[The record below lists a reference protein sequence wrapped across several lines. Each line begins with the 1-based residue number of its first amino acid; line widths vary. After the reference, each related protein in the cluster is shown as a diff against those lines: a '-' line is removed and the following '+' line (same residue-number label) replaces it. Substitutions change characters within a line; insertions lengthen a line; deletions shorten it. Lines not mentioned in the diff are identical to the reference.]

1 MDLTSTTAFIYIW
14 LSFLIT
20 SIGVGFAAYYVLSAP
35 FRRIDCAN
43 LVVELNELAVATGR
57 NPEDLFKQLGG
68 RGVRGVPH
76 ARKFS
81 RLSDL
86 MKSGRSFIESL
97 RVFHSLLPGE
107 IFGAMEL
114 ARNERDSQLLAKLS
128 RAHLEDGGS
137 RAQNSFKLFLSS
149 LLIIPT
155 TLYFA
160 LVSMIALTFVI
171 PKFKD
176 TFADML
182 GKDGFPEITEFILS
196 LYDTMRL
203 TGLAM
208 VIPALLIMFV
218 AFLPVAHLY
227 GLSASHDTGSILN
240 RLFSR
245 LAWLMPWRRN
255 RIKRNFI
262 WIFCELLDN
271 GVLEVEAIETAAA
284 ATKNSVVRGR
294 AAKAVNDLRNGQ
306 PLAKALRRFDR
317 RADLAW
323 RVENA
328 GHGSATF
335 RETLEGWTNHLSALA
350 YKQQQSAFYY
360 AFTLLTLFNGLC
372 VLCFALIIFMP
383 LAAVMENMT

>member
-1 MDLTSTTAFIYIW
+1 
-14 LSFLIT
+14 
-20 SIGVGFAAYYVLSAP
+20 
-35 FRRIDCAN
+35 
-43 LVVELNELAVATGR
+43 LNELAVATGS

-68 RGVRGVPH
+68 RAVRGVPH

-137 RAQNSFKLFLSS
+137 RAQNSFKLFSSS

-160 LVSMIALTFVI
+160 LVSMIAPTFVI
-171 PKFKD
+171 PRFMD
-176 TFADML
+176 VFADML
-182 GKDGFPEITEFILS
+182 GKDGLPEITEFILR

-218 AFLPVAHLY
+218 AFLTVAHLY
-227 GLSASHDTGSILN
+227 GLSASHDTGSLLN

-271 GVLEVEAIETAAA
+271 GVPEAEAIETAAA

-294 AAKAVNDLRNGQ
+294 AAKAANDLRNGQ

-335 RETLEGWTNHLSALA
+335 RETLEGWTNYLSALA

-360 AFTLLTLFNGLC
+360 AFTFLTLLNGLC
-372 VLCFALIIFMP
+372 VLGIATIFFLPM
-383 LAAVMENMT
+383 AAMIEGIE

>member
-1 MDLTSTTAFIYIW
+1 MYAIFYIW
-14 LSFLIT
+14 LSCLVA

-43 LVVELNELAVATGR
+43 LVVELNELAAATGR

-68 RGVRGVPH
+68 LGVGGVPH

-86 MKSGRSFIESL
+86 MQSGRSFIESL

-107 IFGAMEL
+107 VFGAMEL
-114 ARNERDSQLLAKLS
+114 ARNERGSQLLAKLS
-128 RAHLEDGGS
+128 RAHLEDGVS
-137 RAQNSFKLFLSS
+137 RAQNSFKLFSSS
-149 LLIIPT
+149 LLILIPT
-155 TLYFA
+155 SLLIGIGAMNFI
-160 LVSMIALTFVI
+160 M

-176 TFADML
+176 VLADMIGSGL
-182 GKDGFPEITEFILS
+182 PEITEFLLS
-196 LYDTMRL
+196 LYD

-208 VIPALLIMFV
+208 VIPTLLIVFV
-218 AFLPVAHLY
+218 AFLTVAHLF
-227 GLSASHDTGSILN
+227 GLSASHDTGSLLN
-240 RLFSR
+240 RLFSC
-245 LAWLMPWRRN
+245 LTWLMPWRRN

-271 GVLEVEAIETAAA
+271 GVPEAEAIETAAA

-294 AAKAVNDLRNGQ
+294 AAKAANDLRNGQ

-372 VLCFALIIFMP
+372 VLCIALVIFMP
-383 LAAVMENMT
+383 LAAMIERL

>member
-1 MDLTSTTAFIYIW
+1 MYAIFYIW
-14 LSFLIT
+14 LSCLVA

-43 LVVELNELAVATGR
+43 LVVELNELAAATGR

-68 RGVRGVPH
+68 LGVGGVPH

-86 MKSGRSFIESL
+86 MQSGRSFIESL

-107 IFGAMEL
+107 VFGAMEL
-114 ARNERDSQLLAKLS
+114 ARNERGSQLLAKLS
-128 RAHLEDGGS
+128 RAHLEDGVS
-137 RAQNSFKLFLSS
+137 RAQNSFKLFSSS
-149 LLIIPT
+149 LLILIPT
-155 TLYFA
+155 SLLIGIGAMNFI
-160 LVSMIALTFVI
+160 M

-176 TFADML
+176 VLADMIGSGL
-182 GKDGFPEITEFILS
+182 PEITEFLLS
-196 LYDTMRL
+196 LYD

-208 VIPALLIMFV
+208 VIPTLLIVFV
-218 AFLPVAHLY
+218 AFLTVAHLF
-227 GLSASHDTGSILN
+227 GLSASHDTGSLLN

-271 GVLEVEAIETAAA
+271 GVAEAEAIEVAAA

-294 AAKAVNDLRNGQ
+294 AAKAANDLRNGQ

-372 VLCFALIIFMP
+372 VLCIALVIFMP
-383 LAAVMENMT
+383 LAAMIESL

>member
-1 MDLTSTTAFIYIW
+1 MDLTTTTVFIYIW

-43 LVVELNELAVATGR
+43 LVVELNELAVATGS

-68 RGVRGVPH
+68 RGLRGVPH
-76 ARKFS
+76 ARKFT
-81 RLSDL
+81 RLNDL
-86 MKSGRSFIESL
+86 MQSGRSFIESL
-97 RVFHSLLPGE
+97 RGFHSLLPGE
-107 IFGAMEL
+107 GFGAMEL
-114 ARNERDSQLLAKLS
+114 ARNERGAQLLAKLS
-128 RAHLEDGGS
+128 RAHLEDGVS
-137 RAQNSFKLFLSS
+137 RAQNSFKLFSAS
-149 LLIIPT
+149 LLILIPT
-155 TLYFA
+155 TLMMSSGV
-160 LVSMIALTFVI
+160 LVLIL

-176 TFADML
+176 VLYDMMGEL
-182 GKDGFPEITEFILS
+182 PEITVLLMSWYE
-196 LYDTMRL
+196 
-203 TGLAM
+203 TGIAR
-208 VIPALLIMFV
+208 VIPVLLIMFV
-218 AFLPVAHLY
+218 AFLTVTHLL
-227 GLSASHDTGSILN
+227 GLSASHDTGSFLN

-245 LAWLMPWRRN
+245 LAWLLPWRRN

-271 GVLEVEAIETAAA
+271 GVAEEEAIEAAAA

-294 AAKAVNDLRNGQ
+294 AAKAANDLRNGQ

-360 AFTLLTLFNGLC
+360 AFTFLTLLNGLC
-372 VLCFALIIFMP
+372 VLGIATIFFLPM
-383 LAAVMENMT
+383 AAMIEGIE

>member
-1 MDLTSTTAFIYIW
+1 MDLTTTTVFIYIW
-14 LSFLIT
+14 LGGLVAMIG
-20 SIGVGFAAYYVLSAP
+20 IGVAAYFVLSAP

-43 LVVELNELAVATGR
+43 LVVELNELAAATGK

-68 RGVRGVPH
+68 LGVGGVPH

-97 RVFHSLLPGE
+97 RGFHSLLPGE
-107 IFGAMEL
+107 VFGAMEL
-114 ARNERDSQLLAKLS
+114 ARNERGSQLLAKLS
-128 RAHLEDGGS
+128 RAHLEDGVS
-137 RAQNSFKLFLSS
+137 RAQNSFKLFSSS
-149 LLIIPT
+149 LLILIPT
-155 TLYFA
+155 SLLIGIGAMNFI
-160 LVSMIALTFVI
+160 M

-176 TFADML
+176 VLADML
-182 GKDGFPEITEFILS
+182 GSSRLPEIPLFFLN
-196 LYDTMRL
+196 LYDSGL
-203 TGLAM
+203 ATGLAM
-208 VIPALLIMFV
+208 VISTLLIVFV
-218 AFLPVAHLY
+218 AFLTVAHLF
-227 GLSASHDTGSILN
+227 GLSASHNTGSLLN

-271 GVLEVEAIETAAA
+271 GVAEAEAIETAAA

-294 AAKAVNDLRNGQ
+294 AAKAANDLRNGQ

-335 RETLEGWTNHLSALA
+335 RETLDGWTNHLSALA

-372 VLCFALIIFMP
+372 VLCIALVIFMP
-383 LAAVMENMT
+383 LAAMIESL

>member
-43 LVVELNELAVATGR
+43 LVVELNELAVATGS

-68 RGVRGVPH
+68 RGLRGVPH
-76 ARKFS
+76 ARKFT
-81 RLSDL
+81 RLNDL
-86 MKSGRSFIESL
+86 MQSGRSFIESL

-107 IFGAMEL
+107 VFGAMEL
-114 ARNERDSQLLAKLS
+114 ARNERGSQLLAKLS
-128 RAHLEDGGS
+128 RAHLEDGVS
-137 RAQNSFKLFLSS
+137 RAQNSFKLFSSS
-149 LLIIPT
+149 LLILIPT
-155 TLYFA
+155 SLLIGIGAMNF
-160 LVSMIALTFVI
+160 II

-176 TFADML
+176 VLADML
-182 GKDGFPEITEFILS
+182 GSGLPEITVFLLN
-196 LYDTMRL
+196 LYD

-208 VIPALLIMFV
+208 VIPTLLIVFV
-218 AFLPVAHLY
+218 AFLTVAHLF
-227 GLSASHDTGSILN
+227 GLSASHDTGSLLN

-271 GVLEVEAIETAAA
+271 GVPEAEAIETAAA
-284 ATKNSVVRGR
+284 ATKNSIVRGR
-294 AAKAVNDLRNGQ
+294 AAKAAGDLRNGQ

-372 VLCFALIIFMP
+372 VLCIALVIFLP
-383 LAAVMENMT
+383 LATLIERLNLI

>member
-1 MDLTSTTAFIYIW
+1 MDLGSTTAFIYIW
-14 LSFLIT
+14 LGCLVAM
-20 SIGVGFAAYYVLSAP
+20 IGVGALAYFVLSAP

-43 LVVELNELAVATGR
+43 LVVELNELAAATGR

-68 RGVRGVPH
+68 LGVRGVPH
-76 ARKFS
+76 ARKFT
-81 RLSDL
+81 RLNEL
-86 MKSGRSFIESL
+86 MQSGQSFIESL
-97 RVFHSLLPGE
+97 RGFHSLLPGE
-107 IFGAMEL
+107 VFGAMEL
-114 ARNERDSQLLAKLS
+114 AHNERGSQLLAKLS
-128 RAHLEDGGS
+128 RAHLEDGVS
-137 RAQNSFKLFLSS
+137 RAQNSFKLFSSS
-149 LLIIPT
+149 LIILIPT
-155 TLYFA
+155 TLMMSTGVF
-160 LVSMIALTFVI
+160 IFVF

-176 TFADML
+176 VFADMMGTDNL
-182 GKDGFPEITEFILS
+182 PEISVFLMGWYE
-196 LYDTMRL
+196 

-208 VIPALLIMFV
+208 VIPTLLILFV
-218 AFLPVAHLY
+218 AFLTVAHLF
-227 GLSASHDTGSILN
+227 GLSASHDTGSLLN
-240 RLFSR
+240 RLFGR

-271 GVLEVEAIETAAA
+271 GVPEAEAIEAAAA

-294 AAKAVNDLRNGQ
+294 AAKAAGDLRNGQ
-306 PLAKALRRFDR
+306 TLAKALRRFDR

-360 AFTLLTLFNGLC
+360 AFTFLTLLNGLC
-372 VLCFALIIFMP
+372 VLGIATMFFLPLIKMI
-383 LAAVMENMT
+383 EGIE

>member
-1 MDLTSTTAFIYIW
+1 MYAIFYIW
-14 LSFLIT
+14 LSCLVA

-43 LVVELNELAVATGR
+43 LVVELNELAAATGR

-68 RGVRGVPH
+68 LGVGGVPH

-81 RLSDL
+81 RLNDL
-86 MKSGRSFIESL
+86 MQSGRSFIESL

-107 IFGAMEL
+107 VFGAMEL
-114 ARNERDSQLLAKLS
+114 ARNERGSQLLAKLS
-128 RAHLEDGGS
+128 RAHLEDGVS
-137 RAQNSFKLFLSS
+137 RAQNSFKLFSSS
-149 LLIIPT
+149 LLILIPT
-155 TLYFA
+155 SLLIGIGAMNFI
-160 LVSMIALTFVI
+160 M

-176 TFADML
+176 VLADMIGSGL
-182 GKDGFPEITEFILS
+182 PEITEFLLS
-196 LYDTMRL
+196 LYD

-208 VIPALLIMFV
+208 VIPTLLIVFV
-218 AFLPVAHLY
+218 VFLTVAHLF
-227 GLSASHDTGSILN
+227 GLSASHDTGSLLN

-271 GVLEVEAIETAAA
+271 GVPEAEAIETAAA

-294 AAKAVNDLRNGQ
+294 AAKAANDLRNGQ

-372 VLCFALIIFMP
+372 VLCIALVIFMP
-383 LAAVMENMT
+383 LAAMIERL

>member
-43 LVVELNELAVATGR
+43 LVVELNELAVATGS

-68 RGVRGVPH
+68 RGLRGVPH
-76 ARKFS
+76 ARKFT
-81 RLSDL
+81 RLNDL
-86 MKSGRSFIESL
+86 MQSGRSFIESL
-97 RVFHSLLPGE
+97 RGFHSLLPGE
-107 IFGAMEL
+107 VFGAMEL
-114 ARNERDSQLLAKLS
+114 ARNERGSQLLAKLS
-128 RAHLEDGGS
+128 RAHLEDGVS
-137 RAQNSFKLFLSS
+137 RAQNSFKLFSSS
-149 LLIIPT
+149 LLILIPT
-155 TLYFA
+155 SLLIGIGAMNF
-160 LVSMIALTFVI
+160 II

-176 TFADML
+176 VLADML
-182 GKDGFPEITEFILS
+182 GSGLPEITVFLLN
-196 LYDTMRL
+196 LYD

-208 VIPALLIMFV
+208 VIPTLLIVFV
-218 AFLPVAHLY
+218 AFLTVAHLF
-227 GLSASHDTGSILN
+227 GLSASHDTGSLLN

-271 GVLEVEAIETAAA
+271 GVPEAEAIETAAA
-284 ATKNSVVRGR
+284 ATKNSIVRGR
-294 AAKAVNDLRNGQ
+294 AAKAAGDLRNGQ

-360 AFTLLTLFNGLC
+360 AFTFLTLLNGLC
-372 VLCFALIIFMP
+372 VLGIATIFFLPM
-383 LAAVMENMT
+383 AAMIEGIE

>member
-1 MDLTSTTAFIYIW
+1 MYAIFYIW
-14 LSFLIT
+14 LSCLVA

-43 LVVELNELAVATGR
+43 LVVELNELAAATGR

-68 RGVRGVPH
+68 LGVGGVPH

-81 RLSDL
+81 RLNDL
-86 MKSGRSFIESL
+86 MQSGRSFIESL

-107 IFGAMEL
+107 VFGAMEL
-114 ARNERDSQLLAKLS
+114 ARNERGSQLLAKLS
-128 RAHLEDGGS
+128 RAHLEDGVS
-137 RAQNSFKLFLSS
+137 RAQNSFKLFSSS
-149 LLIIPT
+149 LLILIPT
-155 TLYFA
+155 SLLIGIGAMNFI
-160 LVSMIALTFVI
+160 M

-176 TFADML
+176 VLADMIGSGL
-182 GKDGFPEITEFILS
+182 PEITEFLLS
-196 LYDTMRL
+196 LYD

-208 VIPALLIMFV
+208 VIPTLLIVFV
-218 AFLPVAHLY
+218 AFLAVAHLF
-227 GLSASHDTGSILN
+227 GLSASHDTGSLLN

-262 WIFCELLDN
+262 WIFCELLDS
-271 GVLEVEAIETAAA
+271 GVPEAEAIEAAAA

-294 AAKAVNDLRNGQ
+294 AAKAANDLRNGL

-372 VLCFALIIFMP
+372 VLCIALVIFMP
-383 LAAVMENMT
+383 LAAMIESL

>member
-43 LVVELNELAVATGR
+43 LVVELNELAVATGS

-68 RGVRGVPH
+68 RGLRGVPH
-76 ARKFS
+76 ARKFT
-81 RLSDL
+81 RLNDL
-86 MKSGRSFIESL
+86 MQSGRSFIESL
-97 RVFHSLLPGE
+97 RGFHSLLPGE
-107 IFGAMEL
+107 VFGAMEL
-114 ARNERDSQLLAKLS
+114 ARNERGSQLLAKLS
-128 RAHLEDGGS
+128 RAYLEDGVS
-137 RAQNSFKLFLSS
+137 RAQNSFKLFSSS
-149 LLIIPT
+149 LLILIPT
-155 TLYFA
+155 SLLIGIGGMNF
-160 LVSMIALTFVI
+160 II

-176 TFADML
+176 VLADMIGSGL
-182 GKDGFPEITEFILS
+182 PEITVFLLN
-196 LYDTMRL
+196 LYD

-208 VIPALLIMFV
+208 VIPTLLIVFV
-218 AFLPVAHLY
+218 AFLTVAHLF
-227 GLSASHDTGSILN
+227 GLSASHDTGSLLN

-271 GVLEVEAIETAAA
+271 GVPEAEAIETAAA
-284 ATKNSVVRGR
+284 ATKNSIVRGR
-294 AAKAVNDLRNGQ
+294 AAKAAGDLRNGQ

-372 VLCFALIIFMP
+372 VLCIALVIFLP
-383 LAAVMENMT
+383 LATLIERLNLI

>member
-1 MDLTSTTAFIYIW
+1 MDLASTTVFIYIW

-43 LVVELNELAVATGR
+43 LVVELNELAVATGS

-68 RGVRGVPH
+68 LGVKRVPH
-76 ARKFS
+76 ARKFT
-81 RLSDL
+81 RLNDL
-86 MKSGRSFIESL
+86 MQSGRSFIESL
-97 RVFHSLLPGE
+97 RGFHSLLPGE
-107 IFGAMEL
+107 VFGAMEL
-114 ARNERDSQLLAKLS
+114 ARNERGSQLLAKLS
-128 RAHLEDGGS
+128 RAHLEDGVS
-137 RAQNSFKLFLSS
+137 RAQNSFKLFSSSFLILIPTS
-149 LLIIPT
+149 LLIGIGAMN
-155 TLYFA
+155 FI
-160 LVSMIALTFVI
+160 M

-176 TFADML
+176 VLADML
-182 GKDGFPEITEFILS
+182 GLSRLPEIPLFFLN
-196 LYDTMRL
+196 LYDSGL
-203 TGLAM
+203 ATGLAM
-208 VIPALLIMFV
+208 VISTLLIIFV
-218 AFLPVAHLY
+218 AFLTVAHLF
-227 GLSASHDTGSILN
+227 GLSASHDTGSLLN

-271 GVLEVEAIETAAA
+271 GIAEAEAIETAAA
-284 ATKNSVVRGR
+284 ATKNSVVCGR
-294 AAKAVNDLRNGQ
+294 AAKAANDLRNGQ

-335 RETLEGWTNHLSALA
+335 RETLDGWTNHLSALA

-372 VLCFALIIFMP
+372 VLCIALVIFMP
-383 LAAVMENMT
+383 LAAMIKSL

>member
-43 LVVELNELAVATGR
+43 LVVELNELAVATGS

-68 RGVRGVPH
+68 RAVRGVPH

-137 RAQNSFKLFLSS
+137 RAQNSFKLFSSS

-160 LVSMIALTFVI
+160 LVSMTALTFVI

-176 TFADML
+176 VSADIL
-182 GKDGFPEITEFILS
+182 GKDGLPEITEFILR

-203 TGLAM
+203 TGLAI

-218 AFLPVAHLY
+218 AFLTVAHLY
-227 GLSASHDTGSILN
+227 GLSASHDTGSLLN

-271 GVLEVEAIETAAA
+271 GVPEAEAIETAAA
-284 ATKNSVVRGR
+284 ATKNSVVRRR
-294 AAKAVNDLRNGQ
+294 AAKAANDLRNGL

-372 VLCFALIIFMP
+372 VLCFALMIFMP
-383 LAAVMENMT
+383 LAAMIESL

>member
-1 MDLTSTTAFIYIW
+1 MYAIFYIW
-14 LSFLIT
+14 LSCLVA

-43 LVVELNELAVATGR
+43 LVVELNELAAATGR

-68 RGVRGVPH
+68 LGVGGVPH

-81 RLSDL
+81 RLGDL
-86 MKSGRSFIESL
+86 MQSGRSFIESL

-107 IFGAMEL
+107 VFGAMEL
-114 ARNERDSQLLAKLS
+114 ARNERGSQLLAKLS
-128 RAHLEDGGS
+128 RAHLEDGVS
-137 RAQNSFKLFLSS
+137 RAQNSFKLFSSS
-149 LLIIPT
+149 LLILIPT
-155 TLYFA
+155 SLLIGIGAMNFI
-160 LVSMIALTFVI
+160 M

-176 TFADML
+176 VLADMIGSGL
-182 GKDGFPEITEFILS
+182 PEITEFLLS
-196 LYDTMRL
+196 LYD

-208 VIPALLIMFV
+208 VIPTLLIVFV
-218 AFLPVAHLY
+218 AFLTVAHLF
-227 GLSASHDTGSILN
+227 GLSASHDTDSLLN
-240 RLFSR
+240 RLFSC
-245 LAWLMPWRRN
+245 LTWLMPWRRN

-271 GVLEVEAIETAAA
+271 GVPEAEAIETAAA

-294 AAKAVNDLRNGQ
+294 AAKAANDLRNGQ

-372 VLCFALIIFMP
+372 VLCIALVIFMP
-383 LAAVMENMT
+383 LAAMIERL

>member
-1 MDLTSTTAFIYIW
+1 MDLGSTTAFIYIW
-14 LSFLIT
+14 LVCLVAM
-20 SIGVGFAAYYVLSAP
+20 IGVGAVAYFVLSAP

-43 LVVELNELAVATGR
+43 LVVELNELAAATGR
-57 NPEDLFKQLGG
+57 KPEDLFKQLGG
-68 RGVRGVPH
+68 LGVRGVPH

-81 RLSDL
+81 RLNDL
-86 MKSGRSFIESL
+86 MQSGQSFIESL

-114 ARNERDSQLLAKLS
+114 ARNERGSQLLAKLS
-128 RAHLEDGGS
+128 RAHLEDGVS
-137 RAQNSFKLFLSS
+137 RAQNSFKLFSSS
-149 LLIIPT
+149 LIILIPT
-155 TLYFA
+155 TLMMSTGIF
-160 LVSMIALTFVI
+160 MFVL

-176 TFADML
+176 VFSEMMGSGL
-182 GKDGFPEITEFILS
+182 PEITVFLMDWYE
-196 LYDTMRL
+196 
-203 TGLAM
+203 TGLAI
-208 VIPALLIMFV
+208 VIPTLLILFV
-218 AFLPVAHLY
+218 AFLTVAHLF
-227 GLSASHDTGSILN
+227 GLSASHDTGSLLN
-240 RLFSR
+240 RLFGR

-271 GVLEVEAIETAAA
+271 GVAEAEAIEAAAA

-294 AAKAVNDLRNGQ
+294 AAKAANDLRNGQ
-306 PLAKALRRFDR
+306 PLAKAMRRFDR

-335 RETLEGWTNHLSALA
+335 RETLEGWTNYLSALA

-360 AFTLLTLFNGLC
+360 AFTFLTLLNGLC
-372 VLCFALIIFMP
+372 VLGIATMFFLPLIKMI
-383 LAAVMENMT
+383 EGIE

>member
-1 MDLTSTTAFIYIW
+1 MYAIFYIW
-14 LSFLIT
+14 LSCLVA

-43 LVVELNELAVATGR
+43 LVVELNELAAATGR

-68 RGVRGVPH
+68 LGVGGVPH

-81 RLSDL
+81 RLNDL
-86 MKSGRSFIESL
+86 MQSGRSFIESL

-107 IFGAMEL
+107 VFGAMEL
-114 ARNERDSQLLAKLS
+114 ARNERGSQLLAKLS
-128 RAHLEDGGS
+128 RAHLEDGVS
-137 RAQNSFKLFLSS
+137 RAQNSFKLFSSS
-149 LLIIPT
+149 LLILIPT
-155 TLYFA
+155 SLLIGIGAMNFI
-160 LVSMIALTFVI
+160 M

-176 TFADML
+176 VLADMYGSGL
-182 GKDGFPEITEFILS
+182 PAITELLLS
-196 LYDTMRL
+196 LYD

-208 VIPALLIMFV
+208 VIPTLLIVFV
-218 AFLPVAHLY
+218 AFLTVAHLF
-227 GLSASHDTGSILN
+227 GLSASHDTGSLLN

-271 GVLEVEAIETAAA
+271 GVPEAEAIETAAA

-294 AAKAVNDLRNGQ
+294 AAKAANDLRNGQ

-372 VLCFALIIFMP
+372 VLCIALVIFMP
-383 LAAVMENMT
+383 LAAMIERL

>member
-43 LVVELNELAVATGR
+43 LVVELNELAVATGS

-68 RGVRGVPH
+68 LGIKGVPH
-76 ARKFS
+76 ARKFT
-81 RLSDL
+81 RLNDL
-86 MKSGRSFIESL
+86 MQSGRSFIESL
-97 RVFHSLLPGE
+97 RGFHSLLPGE
-107 IFGAMEL
+107 VFGAMEL
-114 ARNERDSQLLAKLS
+114 ARNERGSQLLAKLS
-128 RAHLEDGGS
+128 RAYLEDGVS
-137 RAQNSFKLFLSS
+137 RAQNSFKLFSSS
-149 LLIIPT
+149 LLILIPT
-155 TLYFA
+155 SLLIGIGGMNF
-160 LVSMIALTFVI
+160 II

-176 TFADML
+176 VLADMIGSGL
-182 GKDGFPEITEFILS
+182 PEITVFLLN
-196 LYDTMRL
+196 LYD

-208 VIPALLIMFV
+208 VIPTLLIVFV
-218 AFLPVAHLY
+218 AFLTVAHLF
-227 GLSASHDTGSILN
+227 GLSASHDTGSLLN

-271 GVLEVEAIETAAA
+271 GVPEAEAIETAAA
-284 ATKNSVVRGR
+284 ATKNSIVRGR
-294 AAKAVNDLRNGQ
+294 AAKAAGDLRNGQ

-372 VLCFALIIFMP
+372 VLCIALVIFLP
-383 LAAVMENMT
+383 LATLIERLNLI

>member
-1 MDLTSTTAFIYIW
+1 MYAIFYIW
-14 LSFLIT
+14 LSCLVA

-43 LVVELNELAVATGR
+43 LVVELNELAAATGR

-68 RGVRGVPH
+68 LGVGGVPH

-81 RLSDL
+81 RLNDL
-86 MKSGRSFIESL
+86 MQSGRSFIESL

-107 IFGAMEL
+107 VFGAMEL
-114 ARNERDSQLLAKLS
+114 ARNERGSQLLAKLS
-128 RAHLEDGGS
+128 RAHLEDGVS
-137 RAQNSFKLFLSS
+137 RAQNSFKLFSSS
-149 LLIIPT
+149 LLILIPT
-155 TLYFA
+155 SLLIGIGAMNFI
-160 LVSMIALTFVI
+160 M

-176 TFADML
+176 VLADMIGSGL
-182 GKDGFPEITEFILS
+182 PEITEFLLS
-196 LYDTMRL
+196 LYD

-208 VIPALLIMFV
+208 VIPTLLIVFV
-218 AFLPVAHLY
+218 AFLTVAHLF
-227 GLSASHDTGSILN
+227 GLSASHDTGSLLN

-255 RIKRNFI
+255 RIKRNFV

-271 GVLEVEAIETAAA
+271 GVPEAEAIEAAAA

-294 AAKAVNDLRNGQ
+294 AAKAANDLRNGQ

-372 VLCFALIIFMP
+372 VLCIALVIFMP
-383 LAAVMENMT
+383 LAAMIERL

>member
-1 MDLTSTTAFIYIW
+1 MYAIFYIW
-14 LSFLIT
+14 LSCLVA

-43 LVVELNELAVATGR
+43 LVVELNELAAATGR

-68 RGVRGVPH
+68 LGVGGVPH

-86 MKSGRSFIESL
+86 MQSGRSFIESL

-107 IFGAMEL
+107 VFGAMEL
-114 ARNERDSQLLAKLS
+114 ARNERGSQLLAKLS
-128 RAHLEDGGS
+128 RAHLEDGVS
-137 RAQNSFKLFLSS
+137 RAQNSFKLFSSS
-149 LLIIPT
+149 LLILIPT
-155 TLYFA
+155 SLLIGIGAMNFI
-160 LVSMIALTFVI
+160 M

-176 TFADML
+176 VLADMIGSGL
-182 GKDGFPEITEFILS
+182 PEITEFLLS
-196 LYDTMRL
+196 LYD

-208 VIPALLIMFV
+208 VIPTLLIVFV
-218 AFLPVAHLY
+218 VFLTVAHLF
-227 GLSASHDTGSILN
+227 GLSASHDTGSLLN

-271 GVLEVEAIETAAA
+271 GVPEAEAIEAAAA

-294 AAKAVNDLRNGQ
+294 AAKAANDLRNGQ

-372 VLCFALIIFMP
+372 VLCIALVIFMP
-383 LAAVMENMT
+383 LAAMIERL

>member
-1 MDLTSTTAFIYIW
+1 MDLGSTTAFIYIW
-14 LSFLIT
+14 LGCLVAM
-20 SIGVGFAAYYVLSAP
+20 IGVGALAYFVLSAP

-43 LVVELNELAVATGR
+43 LVVELNELAAATGR

-68 RGVRGVPH
+68 LGVRGVPH
-76 ARKFS
+76 ARKFT
-81 RLSDL
+81 RLNDL
-86 MKSGRSFIESL
+86 MQSGRSFIESL
-97 RVFHSLLPGE
+97 RGFHSLLPGE
-107 IFGAMEL
+107 VFGAMEL
-114 ARNERDSQLLAKLS
+114 AHNERSSQLLAKLS
-128 RAHLEDGGS
+128 RAHLEDGVS
-137 RAQNSFKLFLSS
+137 RAQNSFKLFSSS
-149 LLIIPT
+149 LIILIPT
-155 TLYFA
+155 TLMMSTGVF
-160 LVSMIALTFVI
+160 IFVF

-176 TFADML
+176 VFADMMGTDNL
-182 GKDGFPEITEFILS
+182 PEISVFLMGWYE
-196 LYDTMRL
+196 

-208 VIPALLIMFV
+208 VIPTLLILFV
-218 AFLPVAHLY
+218 AFLTVAHLF
-227 GLSASHDTGSILN
+227 GLSASHDTGSLLN
-240 RLFSR
+240 RLFGR

-271 GVLEVEAIETAAA
+271 GVPEAEAIEAAAA

-294 AAKAVNDLRNGQ
+294 AAKAAGDLRNGQ
-306 PLAKALRRFDR
+306 TLAKALRRFDR

-360 AFTLLTLFNGLC
+360 AFTFLTLLNGLC
-372 VLCFALIIFMP
+372 VLGIATMFFLPLIKMI
-383 LAAVMENMT
+383 EGIE

>member
-1 MDLTSTTAFIYIW
+1 MNLVSTTAFIYIW
-14 LSFLIT
+14 LGGLVAM
-20 SIGVGFAAYYVLSAP
+20 IGVGAVAYFVLSAP

-43 LVVELNELAVATGR
+43 LVVELNELAAATGR

-68 RGVRGVPH
+68 LGVGGVPH

-81 RLSDL
+81 RLNNL
-86 MKSGRSFIESL
+86 MQSGQSFIESL

-107 IFGAMEL
+107 VFGAMEL
-114 ARNERDSQLLAKLS
+114 ARNERGSQLLAKLS
-128 RAHLEDGGS
+128 RAHLEDGVS
-137 RAQNSFKLFLSS
+137 RAQNSFKLFSSS
-149 LLIIPT
+149 LIILIPT
-155 TLYFA
+155 TLMMSTGVF
-160 LVSMIALTFVI
+160 IFVL
-171 PKFKD
+171 PKFMD
-176 TFADML
+176 VFSDMMGSGL
-182 GKDGFPEITEFILS
+182 PEITVFLMGWYE
-196 LYDTMRL
+196 

-208 VIPALLIMFV
+208 VIPTLLILFV
-218 AFLPVAHLY
+218 AFLTVAHLF
-227 GLSASHDTGSILN
+227 GFTASHDTGSLLN
-240 RLFSR
+240 RLFGR

-271 GVLEVEAIETAAA
+271 GIAEAEAIEAAAA

-294 AAKAVNDLRNGQ
+294 AAKAANDLRNGQ
-306 PLAKALRRFDR
+306 PLAKAMRRFDR

-372 VLCFALIIFMP
+372 VLSIAMMIFLP
-383 LAAVMENMT
+383 LAAMIGSL

>member
-1 MDLTSTTAFIYIW
+1 MDLTTTTVFIYIW

-43 LVVELNELAVATGR
+43 LVVELNELAVATGS

-68 RGVRGVPH
+68 RGLRGVPH
-76 ARKFS
+76 ARKFT
-81 RLSDL
+81 RLNDL
-86 MKSGRSFIESL
+86 MQSGRSFIESL
-97 RVFHSLLPGE
+97 RGFHSLLPGE
-107 IFGAMEL
+107 VFGAMEL
-114 ARNERDSQLLAKLS
+114 ARNERGSQLLAKLS
-128 RAHLEDGGS
+128 RAHLEDGVS
-137 RAQNSFKLFLSS
+137 RAQNSFKLFSSS
-149 LLIIPT
+149 LLILIPT
-155 TLYFA
+155 SLLIGIGAMNFI
-160 LVSMIALTFVI
+160 M

-176 TFADML
+176 VLADMIGSGL
-182 GKDGFPEITEFILS
+182 PEITEFLLS
-196 LYDTMRL
+196 LYD

-208 VIPALLIMFV
+208 VIPTLLIVFV
-218 AFLPVAHLY
+218 AFLTVAHLF
-227 GLSASHDTGSILN
+227 GLSASHDTGSLLN

-271 GVLEVEAIETAAA
+271 GVPEAEAIETAAA
-284 ATKNSVVRGR
+284 ATKNSIVRGR
-294 AAKAVNDLRNGQ
+294 AAKAAGDLRNGQ

-372 VLCFALIIFMP
+372 VLCIALVIFLP
-383 LAAVMENMT
+383 LATLIERLNLI

>member
-1 MDLTSTTAFIYIW
+1 MYAIFYIW
-14 LSFLIT
+14 LSCLVA

-43 LVVELNELAVATGR
+43 LVVELNELAAATGR

-68 RGVRGVPH
+68 LGVGGVPH

-81 RLSDL
+81 RLNDL
-86 MKSGRSFIESL
+86 MQSGRSFIESL

-107 IFGAMEL
+107 VFGAMEL
-114 ARNERDSQLLAKLS
+114 ARNERGSQLLAKLS
-128 RAHLEDGGS
+128 RAHLEDGVS
-137 RAQNSFKLFLSS
+137 RAQNSFKLFSSS
-149 LLIIPT
+149 LLILIPT
-155 TLYFA
+155 SLLIGIGAMNFI
-160 LVSMIALTFVI
+160 M

-176 TFADML
+176 VLADMIGSGL
-182 GKDGFPEITEFILS
+182 PEITEFLLS
-196 LYDTMRL
+196 LYD

-208 VIPALLIMFV
+208 VIPTLLIVFV
-218 AFLPVAHLY
+218 AFLTVAHLF
-227 GLSASHDTGSILN
+227 GLSASHDTGSLLN

-262 WIFCELLDN
+262 WIFCELLDS
-271 GVLEVEAIETAAA
+271 GVPEAEAIEAAAA

-294 AAKAVNDLRNGQ
+294 AAKAANDLRNGQ

-372 VLCFALIIFMP
+372 VLCIALVIFMP
-383 LAAVMENMT
+383 LAAMIESL

>member
-1 MDLTSTTAFIYIW
+1 MDLTTTTVFIYIW

-43 LVVELNELAVATGR
+43 LVVELNELAVATGS

-68 RGVRGVPH
+68 LGVGGVPH

-107 IFGAMEL
+107 VFGAMEL
-114 ARNERDSQLLAKLS
+114 ARNERGSQLLAKLS
-128 RAHLEDGGS
+128 RAHLEDGVS
-137 RAQNSFKLFLSS
+137 RAQNSFKLFSAS
-149 LLIIPT
+149 LLILIPT
-155 TLYFA
+155 TLMMSSGV
-160 LVSMIALTFVI
+160 LVLIL

-176 TFADML
+176 VLYDMMGEL
-182 GKDGFPEITEFILS
+182 PEITVLLMSWYE
-196 LYDTMRL
+196 
-203 TGLAM
+203 TGIAR
-208 VIPALLIMFV
+208 VIPVLLIMFV
-218 AFLPVAHLY
+218 AFLTVTHLL
-227 GLSASHDTGSILN
+227 GLSASHDTGSFLN

-245 LAWLMPWRRN
+245 LAWLLPWRRN

-271 GVLEVEAIETAAA
+271 GVAEEEAIEAAAA

-294 AAKAVNDLRNGQ
+294 AAKAANDLRNGQ

-372 VLCFALIIFMP
+372 VLCFALMILMP
-383 LAAVMENMT
+383 LAAMIESL

>member
-1 MDLTSTTAFIYIW
+1 MDLASTTAFIYIW
-14 LSFLIT
+14 LGGLVAM
-20 SIGVGFAAYYVLSAP
+20 IGIGAVAYFVLSAP

-43 LVVELNELAVATGR
+43 LVVELNELAAATGR

-68 RGVRGVPH
+68 LGVRGVPH
-76 ARKFS
+76 ARKFT
-81 RLSDL
+81 RLNEL
-86 MKSGRSFIESL
+86 MQSGQSFIESL
-97 RVFHSLLPGE
+97 RGFHSLLPGE
-107 IFGAMEL
+107 VFGAMEL
-114 ARNERDSQLLAKLS
+114 AHNERGSQLLAKLS
-128 RAHLEDGGS
+128 RAHLEDGVS
-137 RAQNSFKLFLSS
+137 RAQNSFKLFSSS
-149 LLIIPT
+149 LIILIPT
-155 TLYFA
+155 TLMMSTGVF
-160 LVSMIALTFVI
+160 IFVF

-176 TFADML
+176 VFADMMGTDNL
-182 GKDGFPEITEFILS
+182 PEISVFLMGWYE
-196 LYDTMRL
+196 

-208 VIPALLIMFV
+208 VIPTLLILFV
-218 AFLPVAHLY
+218 AFLTVAHLF
-227 GLSASHDTGSILN
+227 GLSASHDTGSLLN
-240 RLFSR
+240 RLFGR

-271 GVLEVEAIETAAA
+271 GVPEAEAIEAAAA

-294 AAKAVNDLRNGQ
+294 AAKAAGDLRNGQ
-306 PLAKALRRFDR
+306 TLAKALRRFDR

-360 AFTLLTLFNGLC
+360 AFTFLTLLNGLC
-372 VLCFALIIFMP
+372 VLGIATMFFLPLIKMI
-383 LAAVMENMT
+383 EGIE

>member
-1 MDLTSTTAFIYIW
+1 MYAIFYIW
-14 LSFLIT
+14 LSCLVA

-43 LVVELNELAVATGR
+43 LVVELNELAAATGR

-68 RGVRGVPH
+68 LGVGGVPH

-86 MKSGRSFIESL
+86 MQSGRSFIESL

-107 IFGAMEL
+107 VFGAMEL
-114 ARNERDSQLLAKLS
+114 ARNERGSQLLAKLS
-128 RAHLEDGGS
+128 RAHLEDGVS
-137 RAQNSFKLFLSS
+137 RAQNSFKLFSSS
-149 LLIIPT
+149 LLILIPT
-155 TLYFA
+155 SLLIGIGAMNFI
-160 LVSMIALTFVI
+160 M

-176 TFADML
+176 VLADMIGSGL
-182 GKDGFPEITEFILS
+182 PEITEFLLS
-196 LYDTMRL
+196 LYD

-208 VIPALLIMFV
+208 VIPTLLIVFV
-218 AFLPVAHLY
+218 AFLTVAHLF
-227 GLSASHDTGSILN
+227 GLSASHDTGSLLN
-240 RLFSR
+240 RLFSC
-245 LAWLMPWRRN
+245 LTWLMPWRRN

-262 WIFCELLDN
+262 WIFCELLDS
-271 GVLEVEAIETAAA
+271 GGPEAEAIEAAAA

-294 AAKAVNDLRNGQ
+294 AAKAANDLRNGQ

-372 VLCFALIIFMP
+372 VLCIALVIFMP
-383 LAAVMENMT
+383 LAAMIERL

>member
-43 LVVELNELAVATGR
+43 LVVELNELAVATGS

-68 RGVRGVPH
+68 RGLRGVPH
-76 ARKFS
+76 ARKFT
-81 RLSDL
+81 RLNDL
-86 MKSGRSFIESL
+86 MQSGRSFIESL
-97 RVFHSLLPGE
+97 RGFHSLLPGE
-107 IFGAMEL
+107 VFGAMEL
-114 ARNERDSQLLAKLS
+114 ARNERGSQLLAKLS
-128 RAHLEDGGS
+128 RAYLEDGVS
-137 RAQNSFKLFLSS
+137 RAQNSFKLFSAS
-149 LLIIPT
+149 LLILIPT
-155 TLYFA
+155 SLLIGIGGMNF
-160 LVSMIALTFVI
+160 II

-176 TFADML
+176 VLADMIGSGL
-182 GKDGFPEITEFILS
+182 PEITVFLLN
-196 LYDTMRL
+196 LYD

-208 VIPALLIMFV
+208 VIPTLLIVFV
-218 AFLPVAHLY
+218 AFLTVAHLF
-227 GLSASHDTGSILN
+227 GLSASHDTGSLLN

-271 GVLEVEAIETAAA
+271 GVPEAEAIETAAA
-284 ATKNSVVRGR
+284 ATKNSIVRGR
-294 AAKAVNDLRNGQ
+294 AAKAAGDLRNGQ

-372 VLCFALIIFMP
+372 VLCIALVIFLP
-383 LAAVMENMT
+383 LATLIERLNLI

>member
-1 MDLTSTTAFIYIW
+1 MYAIFYIW
-14 LSFLIT
+14 LSCLVA

-43 LVVELNELAVATGR
+43 LVVELNELAAATGR

-68 RGVRGVPH
+68 LGVGGVPH

-81 RLSDL
+81 RLNDL
-86 MKSGRSFIESL
+86 MQSGRSFIESL

-107 IFGAMEL
+107 VFGAMEL
-114 ARNERDSQLLAKLS
+114 ARNERGSQLLAKLS
-128 RAHLEDGGS
+128 RAHLEDGVS
-137 RAQNSFKLFLSS
+137 RAQNSFKLFSSS
-149 LLIIPT
+149 LLILIPT
-155 TLYFA
+155 SLLIGIGAMNFI
-160 LVSMIALTFVI
+160 M

-176 TFADML
+176 VLADMIGSGL
-182 GKDGFPEITEFILS
+182 PEITEFLLS
-196 LYDTMRL
+196 LYD

-208 VIPALLIMFV
+208 VIPTLLIVFV
-218 AFLPVAHLY
+218 VFLTVAHLF
-227 GLSASHDTGSILN
+227 GLSASHDTGSLLN

-271 GVLEVEAIETAAA
+271 GVPEAEAIETAAA

-294 AAKAVNDLRNGQ
+294 AAKAANDLRNGQ

-372 VLCFALIIFMP
+372 VLCIALVIFMP
-383 LAAVMENMT
+383 LAAMIESL

>member
-1 MDLTSTTAFIYIW
+1 MYAIFYIW
-14 LSFLIT
+14 LSCLVA

-43 LVVELNELAVATGR
+43 LVVELNELAAATGR

-68 RGVRGVPH
+68 LGVGGVPH

-86 MKSGRSFIESL
+86 MQSGRSFIESL

-107 IFGAMEL
+107 VFGAMEL
-114 ARNERDSQLLAKLS
+114 ARNERGSQLLAKLS
-128 RAHLEDGGS
+128 RAHLEDGVS
-137 RAQNSFKLFLSS
+137 RAQNSFKLFSSS
-149 LLIIPT
+149 LLILIPT
-155 TLYFA
+155 SLLIGIGAMNFI
-160 LVSMIALTFVI
+160 M

-176 TFADML
+176 VLADMIGSGL
-182 GKDGFPEITEFILS
+182 PEITEFLLS
-196 LYDTMRL
+196 LYD

-208 VIPALLIMFV
+208 VIPTLLIVFV
-218 AFLPVAHLY
+218 AFLTVAHLF
-227 GLSASHDTGSILN
+227 GLSASHDTGSLLN

-271 GVLEVEAIETAAA
+271 GVPEAEAIEAAAA

-294 AAKAVNDLRNGQ
+294 AAKAADDLRNGQ

-372 VLCFALIIFMP
+372 VLCIALVIFMP
-383 LAAVMENMT
+383 LAAMIESL

>member
-1 MDLTSTTAFIYIW
+1 MDLASTTAFIYIW
-14 LSFLIT
+14 LGGLVAM
-20 SIGVGFAAYYVLSAP
+20 IGIGAAAYFVLSAP

-43 LVVELNELAVATGR
+43 LVVELNELAAATGR

-68 RGVRGVPH
+68 LGVGGVPH

-81 RLSDL
+81 RLNAL
-86 MKSGRSFIESL
+86 MQSGQSFIESL
-97 RVFHSLLPGE
+97 RVFHPLLPGE

-114 ARNERDSQLLAKLS
+114 ARNERGSKLLAKLS
-128 RAHLEDGGS
+128 RAHLEDGVS
-137 RAQNSFKLFLSS
+137 RAQNSFKLFSSS
-149 LLIIPT
+149 LIILIPT
-155 TLYFA
+155 TLMMSSGV
-160 LVSMIALTFVI
+160 LLLIL

-176 TFADML
+176 VLYDMMGEL
-182 GKDGFPEITEFILS
+182 PEITVLLMSWYE
-196 LYDTMRL
+196 

-208 VIPALLIMFV
+208 VIPTLLILFV
-218 AFLPVAHLY
+218 AFLTVAHLF
-227 GLSASHDTGSILN
+227 GFSASHDTGSLLN
-240 RLFSR
+240 RLFGR

-271 GVLEVEAIETAAA
+271 GIAEAEAIETAAA

-294 AAKAVNDLRNGQ
+294 AAKAANDLRNGQ

-335 RETLEGWTNHLSALA
+335 RETLDGWTNHLSALA

-372 VLCFALIIFMP
+372 VLCIALVIFMP
-383 LAAVMENMT
+383 LAAMIESL